1 MERLDDAMNSP
12 PRRVA
17 PAASSNGIVQEPS
30 TDALPAA
37 PDAGDAPVREIS
49 VTELKFA
56 PKGRS
61 SRRARTQRPSTK
73 DVLAGGAIVI
83 GRLAGHDPAG
93 IPLVDHPLNASG
105 SPLPSRTTVFLG
117 PDRVGHDLAL
127 GFEAGDP
134 AKPIVLGVIYRPD
147 GSAGEPRDRCTDK
160 AAEVS
165 VDGERV
171 LLSAEKEIV
180 LRCGDESLTLT
191 RAGKVLIRG
200 DYILSRSSGVNR
212 IKGGS
217 VQIN

>member
-1 MERLDDAMNSP
+1 MERLDDAMSSR
-12 PRRVA
+12 PRGIASV
-17 PAASSNGIVQEPS
+17 ASSNEIVQEPS
-30 TDALPAA
+30 ADALPAA
-37 PDAGDAPVREIS
+37 LHAGDAPVQELS

-61 SRRARTQRPSTK
+61 SRRVRSQRRSTK
-73 DVLAGGAIVI
+73 DVLADGAIVI
-83 GRLAGHDPAG
+83 GRLAGLDPAG
-93 IPLVDHPLNASG
+93 APLVDHPLNASG

-127 GFEAGDP
+127 GFEGGDP

-147 GSAGEPRDRCTDK
+147 ASAGERPDRRTDK
-160 AAEVS
+160 AAEVK

-180 LRCGDESLTLT
+180 LRCGDASLTLT

-200 DYILSRSSGVNR
+200 EYILTRSSGVNR